1 MMFSKFI
8 FFIFD
13 YIILII
19 TLPISIFLILLFIVI
34 IYLIDGRPIFFTQY
48 RLGIKSKKFKII
60 KFRTIIL
67 SNNNRELLTKTGL
80 FLRRSSLDELPQFI
94 NVLFRQMS
102 IVGPRP
108 LPESIKLD
116 KLSKYEIQIR
126 SSVLP
131 GITGLSQVKFSGKKR
146 NLIDK
151 IKLDIE
157 YIEDKSIIKYFKVIF
172 QTFYIVYL
180 RYKKNIH
187 GKTL

>member
-1 MMFSKFI
+1 MFSKFI

-13 YIILII
+13 YIILIL

-60 KFRTIIL
+60 KFRTIIE
-67 SNNNRELLTKTGL
+67 SNNKELLTKTGL

-94 NVLFRQMS
+94 NVLLRQMS
-102 IVGPRP
+102 LVGPRP

-116 KLSKYEIQIR
+116 SLSKYEIKIR

-131 GITGLSQVKFSGKKR
+131 GITGLSQVRFSGKKR
-146 NLIDK
+146 NL
-151 IKLDIE
+151 
-157 YIEDKSIIKYFKVIF
+157 
-172 QTFYIVYL
+172 
-180 RYKKNIH
+180 
-187 GKTL
+187 